1 MASAQFSRGGRISA
15 RTLFLSDLHL
25 GFRHARV
32 RELNEFLG
40 RVEAGCIVLV
50 GDIVDAL
57 SLARRAFWSPEH
69 TRVVRTLL
77 ARQRAG
83 TRLIYI
89 PGNHD
94 ASLAMLAQMLQ
105 GQLEVHREWV
115 HRTARGA
122 RLLVL
127 HGDQFDGVVSCPP
140 WLTRL
145 GDTLLSGSIGL
156 SHLINNARRTLGQP
170 YWPLT
175 ERLKLGIDLGPP
187 LHPAVLGEVAAGYAR
202 THGYDGV
209 VCGVIPPRQ
218 PCVRDRRHAF
228 LCQYRD
234 WAESCSALTELGAGW
249 LTPLRWSQLTGAR
262 RPPGR
267 RWRRGVKIAPRAT
280 PGRRRLRS
288 HAQGVA
294 SAHGPSVGRRPVRS
308 FWQDLLRSR
317 RRCVPR
323 WPSAAV
329 RL

>member
-1 MASAQFSRGGRISA
+1 MASAQFSRVGRISA

-69 TRVVRTLL
+69 TQIVRTLL

-127 HGDQFDGVVSCPP
+127 HGDRFDGAVSCPP
-140 WLTRL
+140 WLSRL
-145 GDTLLSGSIGL
+145 GDTLLSGSVGL
-156 SHLINNARRTLGQP
+156 SHLINNARRRLGQP

-175 ERLKLGIDLGPP
+175 ERLKLGIGIS
-187 LHPAVLGEVAAGYAR
+187 ARYIRQFEEVAAGHAR
-202 THGYDGV
+202 TQGYDGV
-209 VCGVIPPRQ
+209 VCGHIHRANL
-218 PCVRDRRHAF
+218 REIGGTLYANTG
-228 LCQYRD
+228 D
-234 WAESCSALTELGAGW
+234 WVESCSALTENQAGQ
-249 LTPLRWSQLTGAR
+249 LTLLRWSQLTAATAATGA
-262 RPPGR
+262 
-267 RWRRGVKIAPRAT
+267 ALA
-280 PGRRRLRS
+280 
-288 HAQGVA
+288 
-294 SAHGPSVGRRPVRS
+294 
-308 FWQDLLRSR
+308 D
-317 RRCVPR
+317 
-323 WPSAAV
+323 AA
-329 RL
+329 